1 MEGERGPMAK
11 CLLWSLGA
19 QVTPHKRPLPPC
31 DPTGP
36 QGSSAPTLMCL
47 SQTHPLPQ
55 PTQGLEASDPP
66 PPEAGEA
73 VSVPKGELTGSIR
86 VTPADK
92 QNH

>member
-36 QGSSAPTLMCL
+36 QGSSARPSCASPKPTHRPSLHRAWRPR
-47 SQTHPLPQ
+47 T
-55 PTQGLEASDPP
+55 PP
-66 PPEAGEA
+66 PQRQERQ
-73 VSVPKGELTGSIR
+73 SLFPKESSQA
-86 VTPADK
+86 P
-92 QNH
+92 